1 MVPKTV
7 SEGGLELGKHG
18 CTMQDGTGSYNR
30 LCTVSET
37 ADGSLRVKAPGAR
50 LNPTIG
56 FEFEA
61 TGGPESYAIKGKMTA
76 FDSCSGS
83 YSTKLA
89 KEDVGGSDW
98 YVARFK
104 HCKIMVRADTL

>member
-1 MVPKTV
+1 
-7 SEGGLELGKHG
+7 
-18 CTMQDGTGSYNR
+18 MQDGTGSYNR
-30 LCTVSET
+30 LCTVSQA
-37 ADGSLRVKAPGAR
+37 ADGSLRVRAPGTQ

-56 FEFEA
+56 FEFDA
-61 TGGPESYAIKGKMTA
+61 TGGPESYGIKGKMTA

-83 YSTKLA
+83 YATQLA

-104 HCKIMVRADTL
+104 HCKIMLRAETL